1 MKVEWSP
8 LALDRVSEIARYI
21 AKDNPDAA
29 ERWVSQLFDSV
40 ERLADFPESGR
51 IVPEVGVRRIRELI
65 FGAYRVIYSVKDKV
79 EILTVR
85 RGSQLLDVSEIDD
98 EQGNRTVAPKG
109 QRPGPGGSP
118 PELTRCGRSVAEEHS
133 VTDSATYAEERA
145 FMRAVVDGLADLEAG
160 REHPQPGITLEGF
173 RQRNGHFERSRLI
186 V

>member
-29 ERWVSQLFDSV
+29 ERWVNELFDSV
-40 ERLADFPESGR
+40 ERLADFPQSCR

-98 EQGNRTVAPKG
+98 EQG
-109 QRPGPGGSP
+109 
-118 PELTRCGRSVAEEHS
+118 
-133 VTDSATYAEERA
+133 
-145 FMRAVVDGLADLEAG
+145 
-160 REHPQPGITLEGF
+160 
-173 RQRNGHFERSRLI
+173 
-186 V
+186 